1 MELLSAVLVGSIMSF
16 LVYRNLSK
24 ITQGIDETSNKGNF
38 NSYADFSVKIQEH
51 IRQVK
56 KDLDD
61 DLDSSDPKYI
71 KNDNCNTKQV
81 TKELNDLIR
90 KASFYETVLSKSKS
104 KEEIEAGF
112 IEILTKLEEIIKTNC
127 VDGEEKAEELK
138 EEFFKYYQQ
147 L

>member
-1 MELLSAVLVGSIMSF
+1 MELLSAVLIGSIMSF

-24 ITQGIDETSNKGNF
+24 ITQSIDEKSNKGNF
-38 NSYADFSVKIQEH
+38 SSYADFSVKIQEH
-51 IRQVK
+51 IRQIK

-71 KNDNCNTKQV
+71 KNEDCNTRNV

-104 KEEIEAGF
+104 KEEIESGF
-112 IEILTKLEEIIKTNC
+112 IKILTKLEKIVKENC
-127 VDGEEKAEELK
+127 IDGEEKAEELK

>member
-1 MELLSAVLVGSIMSF
+1 MELLSALLAGSIMSF

-24 ITQGIDETSNKGNF
+24 VTKRIDEKANRNDF

-61 DLDSSDPKYI
+61 DLDSSNPKYI
-71 KNDNCNTKQV
+71 KNESCNTKDV
-81 TKELNDLIR
+81 TKKLNDLIR

-104 KEEIEAGF
+104 KEEIEKGF
-112 IEILTKLEEIIKTNC
+112 IEILTQLEEVVKQNC
-127 VDGEEKAEELK
+127 IDGQEKAEQLK

>member
-24 ITQGIDETSNKGNF
+24 ITKSIDEKSNKGNF

-71 KNDNCNTKQV
+71 KNESCDTKNI
-81 TKELNDLIR
+81 TKELNELIR
-90 KASFYETVLSKSKS
+90 KASFYETVLSKSQS
-104 KEEIEAGF
+104 KEEIESGF
-112 IEILTKLEEIIKTNC
+112 IDILTKLEEIVKNNC
-127 VDGEEKAEELK
+127 IDGEKKAEELK
-138 EEFFKYYQQ
+138 EEFFRYYQQ

>member
-24 ITQGIDETSNKGNF
+24 ITQTIDEKGSKSDF
-38 NSYADFSVKIQEH
+38 SSYANFSVKIQEH

-61 DLDSSDPKYI
+61 DLDSSEPKYI
-71 KNDNCNTKQV
+71 KNESCNTKEV
-81 TKELNDLIR
+81 TKSLNDLIR

-104 KEEIEAGF
+104 KEEIEQGF
-112 IEILTKLEEIIKTNC
+112 IEILTKLEEIIKNNC
-127 VDGEEKAEELK
+127 IDGETKAEELK

>member
-24 ITQGIDETSNKGNF
+24 ITQTIDEKSNKGNF

-61 DLDSSDPKYI
+61 DLDSSEPEYI
-71 KNDNCNTKQV
+71 RNDSCNTKET
-81 TKELNDLIR
+81 TKVLNDLIR

-104 KEEIEAGF
+104 QEEIETGF
-112 IEILTKLEEIIKTNC
+112 IEILSKLEEIIKTNC
-127 VDGEEKAEELK
+127 VDGEEKAEQLK
-138 EEFFKYYQQ
+138 EEFFKHYQQ